1 MLNNLLKVSPEL
13 QAQGYPKY
21 PGVGE
26 TSLYALLGFVVVF
39 LGIAFLIF
47 IVWAVGK
54 LMATFDKKM
63 ESKKD
68 APKQKQTT
76 ESPVAPKSTTEEEIS
91 DETVAAI
98 TAALMAYY
106 VQENKK
112 CEFTIKRIKRM

>member
-26 TSLYALLGFVVVF
+26 TALYALLGYLVVF

-54 LMATFDKKM
+54 LMTVFDKKM
-63 ESKKD
+63 ESKNDTSKN
-68 APKQKQTT
+68 KQTT
-76 ESPVAPKSTTEEEIS
+76 AAPATPKAATEEEIS
-91 DETVAAI
+91 EETVAAI

>member
-21 PGVGE
+21 PGIGE
-26 TSLYALLGFVVVF
+26 ASLYALLGFVVVF

-63 ESKKD
+63 ESKKNT
-68 APKQKQTT
+68 PKNKQTT
-76 ESPVAPKSTTEEEIS
+76 ETPATPNAATEEEIS
-91 DETVAAI
+91 EETVAAI